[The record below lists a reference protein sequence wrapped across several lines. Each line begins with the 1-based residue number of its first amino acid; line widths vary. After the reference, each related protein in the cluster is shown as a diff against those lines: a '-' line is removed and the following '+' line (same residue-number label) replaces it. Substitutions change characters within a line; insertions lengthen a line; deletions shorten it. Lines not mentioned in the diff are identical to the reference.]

1 MPGKAAIVLGNS
13 HLSSVILSLEPRLAE
28 PVAPE
33 DSIQYYVFN
42 TIKHG
47 ADFIWSV
54 DAGESNYVLNPA
66 VGEMANIRAPRDRE
80 KLYISMFGGNA
91 HNVLT
96 LKAHPKP
103 FDFIVPSRR
112 DLPLDESLEFV
123 TLGYIDDFI
132 RKLAQPYLLHM
143 ITLKNYSAGAEVFH
157 FESPPPVKD
166 NAFIMAHLED
176 WFKGDP
182 DFTVAA
188 PYLRL
193 RVRTHCS

>member
-66 VGEMANIRAPRDRE
+66 VGEMANIRAPPRSR
-80 KLYISMFGGNA
+80 KTLHI
-91 HNVLT
+91 NV
-96 LKAHPKP
+96 
-103 FDFIVPSRR
+103 RR
-112 DLPLDESLEFV
+112 QRAQCINVESTPEAV
-123 TLGYIDDFI
+123 
-132 RKLAQPYLLHM
+132 
-143 ITLKNYSAGAEVFH
+143 
-157 FESPPPVKD
+157 
-166 NAFIMAHLED
+166 
-176 WFKGDP
+176 
-182 DFTVAA
+182 
-188 PYLRL
+188 
-193 RVRTHCS
+193 